1 MEKTADLV
9 GKGMRNP
16 SAEDLLVE
24 GESKG
29 DEVGFVE
36 EDRFFDVLLFE
47 TRDASFFFLCGSEL
61 VSPLISA
68 SSASSGRV
76 SLLSISASSNLLFHS
91 FSQFSWHASEPAY
104 PGSSSI
110 SSSTASKALLS
121 HPPVSSSETFFSVM
135 TTSMLS
141 AVGFRMVA
149 SVEDSRN
156 VESRSV
162 ITVFK
167 RNDNEFLCRG
177 IYS

>member
-47 TRDASFFFLCGSEL
+47 TRDASFFFLCRSEL
-61 VSPLISA
+61 VSPLM
-68 SSASSGRV
+68 SASSGRV

-156 VESRSV
+156 VESRRV

-167 RNDNEFLCRG
+167 RNDN
-177 IYS
+177 